1 MLLTVLLLV
10 APSAAFAVALGGRDL
25 LATVGG
31 PGRWGGSGQRPGHG
45 AGPDQVA
52 AQGDHVEVVAR
63 QGAGRAVGRVAA
75 DFVVLGTIRRQRLRR
90 VGEQVQKLTIYN
102 TLGQVVKEYT
112 LSNLKA
118 GLNTVKWNGRSNDG
132 NQVSS
137 GLYFAVLQVSN
148 LRQSTKL
155 LLLK

>member
-1 MLLTVLLLV
+1 M
-10 APSAAFAVALGGRDL
+10 
-25 LATVGG
+25 
-31 PGRWGGSGQRPGHG
+31 
-45 AGPDQVA
+45 
-52 AQGDHVEVVAR
+52 
-63 QGAGRAVGRVAA
+63 
-75 DFVVLGTIRRQRLRR
+75 

-132 NQVSS
+132 YQVSS